1 MSKLHKLLTLFA
13 LLSLFLTACAAP
25 AAETGSSD
33 TAAPVAESAADTS
46 DGDVSEIIIGT
57 LGEAQSLN
65 PILTNETEGTW
76 RTMMMFDPLIEL
88 HPVTF
93 EPMPRLASE
102 WEISED
108 GLTYTFH
115 LREDSMWHD
124 GTPVTAE
131 DVAFTVMQILAPD
144 YTGPDYSDWS
154 VLAGAEDVHSGAAT
168 EADGVEVVDEH
179 TIAFHLV
186 EPSAPFLVNA
196 VGGEPFIPLPKHL
209 LEGEDMTT
217 TDFNTAPVGNGP
229 YKFVSWEVGNT
240 FVMEANPD
248 WWGGE
253 PAIKRVVHRN
263 IPDSQTLVVAL
274 EAGEIDGSL
283 YALPTVAESLQAQE
297 NLKVMVV
304 PFDFP
309 NGFKYNFSNPAA
321 ADIAVRK
328 AIAYAVDNDLY
339 ASEFLLGLGEAGLG
353 PVAPGIWAF
362 NETLTP
368 YPYDPELA
376 KQTLEEAGWVDSDSD
391 GIREKDGT
399 VATIVA
405 ETNAG
410 NVMRED
416 YCTYKQAALLEI
428 GIDWQCEFK
437 EWSVIVN
444 DAGTGEYQAI
454 QPQWAGASVEPH
466 ELYSSF
472 HTNGSNNTGGY
483 SNAEVD
489 ALLEEGAVTVD
500 QDRRKEI
507 YDRVQE
513 IIMDELPA
521 TYDWYRPFIH
531 VIDNKFDGPWLT
543 SSRLTGGIFRNLYDW
558 EVSE

>member
-1 MSKLHKLLTLFA
+1 MSKLHKLLTIFA
-13 LLSLFLTACAAP
+13 LLSLFLAACAAP

-33 TAAPVAESAADTS
+33 AAPSAESAADTAES
-46 DGDVSEIIIGT
+46 GVTEIIIGT

-76 RTMMMFDPLIEL
+76 RTMMLFDPLIEL
-88 HPVTF
+88 HPITF
-93 EPMPRLASE
+93 EPMPRLATE
-102 WEISED
+102 WEVSDD

-115 LREDSMWHD
+115 LRDDSMWHD

-131 DVAFTVMQILAPD
+131 DVAFTVMQILAPE
-144 YTGPDYSDWS
+144 YTGPDYTGWTML
-154 VLAGAEDVHSGAAT
+154 VGAEEVKSGAAT
-168 EADGVEVVDEH
+168 EAAGIAVIDDH
-179 TIAFHLV
+179 TVAFTLV
-186 EPSAPFLVNA
+186 EPSAPFLVDTIGS
-196 VGGEPFIPLPKHL
+196 VPFIPLPKHL

-274 EAGEIDGSL
+274 EAGEIHGSL

-309 NGFKYNFSNPAA
+309 NGFKYNFNNPVA

-328 AIAYAVDNDLY
+328 AIAHAVDNELY
-339 ASEFLLGLGEAGLG
+339 ASEFLLGLGEAGVG

-362 NETLTP
+362 NENLEP
-368 YPYDPELA
+368 YAYDPETAMQL
-376 KQTLEEAGWVDSDSD
+376 LEEAGWVDSNGD
-391 GIREKDGT
+391 GIREKAG
-399 VATIVA
+399 VAATIVA
-405 ETNAG
+405 ETNSG

-416 YCTYKQAALLEI
+416 YCTYKQASLLEI

-444 DAGTGEYQAI
+444 NAGTGEYQAI

-472 HTNGSNNTGGY
+472 HTDGSNNTGGY

-500 QDRRKEI
+500 QERRKAI

-513 IIMDELPA
+513 IVMDELPA

-531 VIDNKFDGPWLT
+531 VIDTQFDGEWLT

-558 EVSE
+558 EVAE